1 MALTKPK
8 ASQIDFDVTN
18 ITDPLIRLNS
28 GESGSADKDAGFV
41 IERGDD
47 QNRGIIWDES
57 SDQWAF
63 INTTETGTTAGNV
76 TIAAYASLQVN
87 ELVAASLDVS
97 GNADIDG
104 TMEADAITVDG
115 TALNEYIAD
124 TIGAMVGSNTET
136 GITVTYEDGDNTLDF
151 VVGTLNQDTTGTA
164 DNFTVTA
171 NDTTDETVYPVFVD
185 GATGSQG
192 AESDTGLTYN
202 PSSGLLTTAAVTASG
217 TGVIVVPVGTTAQ
230 RVATQGGIRFNTT
243 TSRFEGY
250 NGSAWVNIDTLY
262 SQTFL

>member
-1 MALTKPK
+1 MALTRPD

-28 GESGSADKDAGFV
+28 GESGSADKDVGFI
-41 IERGDD
+41 IERGSD
-47 QNRGIIWDES
+47 QNRGVIWDES
-57 SDQWAF
+57 TDQFAF
-63 INTTETGTTAGNV
+63 INTTETGTTGGDV

-124 TIGAMVGSNTET
+124 TIGVMVGSNTET

-171 NDTTDETVYPVFVD
+171 NNTTDETVYPVFVD

-192 AESDTGLTYN
+192 AETDTGLAYN
-202 PSSGLLTTAAVTASG
+202 PSTGKLTTDHIVCSG
-217 TGVIVVPVGTTAQ
+217 TGVFVIPVGTTAQ
-230 RVATQGGIRFNTT
+230 RPGLAPIGGIRFNSTT
-243 TSRFEGY
+243 TRFEGY

-262 SQTFL
+262 S